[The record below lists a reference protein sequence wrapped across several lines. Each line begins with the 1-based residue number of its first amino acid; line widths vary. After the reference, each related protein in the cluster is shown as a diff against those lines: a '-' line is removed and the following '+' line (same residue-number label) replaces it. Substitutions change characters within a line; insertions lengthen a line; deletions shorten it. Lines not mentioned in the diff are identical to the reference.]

1 MPKGGSTEYCLKL
14 LPVLTMSVILSAV
27 RVVIRFDAPFSQ
39 AVSTALVRLL
49 GYVFIQYTD
58 RIEYM

>member
-1 MPKGGSTEYCLKL
+1 
-14 LPVLTMSVILSAV
+14 MSVIHSAV

-49 GYVFIQYTD
+49 GYVFIQYTN
-58 RIEYM
+58 RIKYM